1 MVDASGLTA
10 TSLSRAATIL
20 AVLEVCAIVVLAGLT
35 VARSQIFGL
44 DEGAHLA
51 YVAEMADHGKLPWLG
66 RDPPP
71 GRCRP

>member
-1 MVDASGLTA
+1 M
-10 TSLSRAATIL
+10 
-20 AVLEVCAIVVLAGLT
+20 LEVCAIVVLAGLT